1 MIECKVGKAHSI
13 VCTEQS
19 NARGVN
25 PLTYMRL
32 QVRRRVEV
40 CRRGIRW
47 CARVIIFKI
56 TTVNDGIH
64 AWLIPISIF
73 LSRVASGEAMQ
84 VYIRFVTYT
93 SGSLT
98 YTSRARAY
106 TPESAWGTRVY
117 LRFLEGI
124 PFAAQRIPRVRERIP
139 RKAEGEREYTSV

>member
-1 MIECKVGKAHSI
+1 
-13 VCTEQS
+13 
-19 NARGVN
+19 
-25 PLTYMRL
+25 
-32 QVRRRVEV
+32 
-40 CRRGIRW
+40 
-47 CARVIIFKI
+47 
-56 TTVNDGIH
+56 
-64 AWLIPISIF
+64 
-73 LSRVASGEAMQ
+73 MQ